1 MCLKRP
7 LIQLYFFQS
16 IAHLGALVAQTIS
29 DRFGRRLTFV
39 FAAVGFLIGIFI
51 LMVSGSLAM
60 LLLGRMF
67 IGWGVGIG
75 LAIDPLYISEVT
87 PAKHRGELVTWSE
100 IALNCGIVFGFS
112 TGLFLSNMADDRE
125 WRVMFMLGGIM
136 PILMIIVVFTIMPES
151 PRWLVQKGRDTDA
164 MIVLQQIY
172 PEGYNVEPVLADIKE
187 SIERDTTARLSVG
200 WDFLCSNAPALRR
213 MMIVGVGTAIAQ
225 QAVGIDAIQYYLV
238 DVIKDSGVE
247 SKEGQAVVL
256 MILGGVKLL
265 FIFVGSK
272 FFDKSGRRSLFFVSL
287 SGMTIAL
294 LIVAFGFLIDRTLST
309 QATVIGL
316 ALYLSFFS
324 IGMGPGTFVNATPV
338 THLDRLSRLTQFCFS
353 VARCLVDSL
362 GSFLDCSS
370 RKSHVRGYINESC
383 CGNFNGKHIFV
394 HQRSNWMGCIL
405 LSSSRDM
412 SLGAGFLVRLLA
424 RNQRT
429 IFGRHVVVLCGSY
442 QRRYRPASRGRN
454 GTKTT
459 STRWPAQSSEII

>member
-1 MCLKRP
+1 MMCLKRP

-16 IAHLGALVAQTIS
+16 VAHLGALVAQTIS

-39 FAAVGFLIGIFI
+39 FAAVGFLVGIFI

-324 IGMGPGTFVNATPV
+324 IGMGPGMFCQSHAGYT
-338 THLDRLSRLTQFCFS
+338 SRSSL
-353 VARCLVDSL
+353 AIDSILFFRRQVL
-362 GSFLDCSS
+362 G
-370 RKSHVRGYINESC
+370 
-383 CGNFNGKHIFV
+383 
-394 HQRSNWMGCIL
+394 
-405 LSSSRDM
+405 
-412 SLGAGFLVRLLA
+412 
-424 RNQRT
+424 
-429 IFGRHVVVLCGSY
+429 
-442 QRRYRPASRGRN
+442 
-454 GTKTT
+454 
-459 STRWPAQSSEII
+459 